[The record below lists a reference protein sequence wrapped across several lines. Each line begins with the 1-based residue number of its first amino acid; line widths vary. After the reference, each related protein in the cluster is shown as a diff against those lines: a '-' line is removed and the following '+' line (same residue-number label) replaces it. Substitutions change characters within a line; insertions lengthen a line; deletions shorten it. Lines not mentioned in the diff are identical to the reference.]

1 MARVMSGSSVSER
14 NVVTPVMPLFAGLA
28 LLMIGNGLL
37 SSLLGI
43 RSDLEGFNTVVIGV
57 VTSAFLSGR

>member
-37 SSLLGI
+37 S
-43 RSDLEGFNTVVIGV
+43 
-57 VTSAFLSGR
+57 